1 MIVQWTRFWYST
13 VVVYGSVTVA
23 EPNRLLLRF
32 VVINNLM
39 IVYGPTI
46 QGKANHSNEYYYKR
60 VACGPATYTIVNCS
74 KIAEFN
80 SIVAII
86 KVAMS
91 MVPHCN

>member
-1 MIVQWTRFWYST
+1 MNTICYST
-13 VVVYGSVTVA
+13 VVAYGSVTEA

-46 QGKANHSNEYYYKR
+46 QGKANHSNEYYGKR
-60 VACGPATYTIVNCS
+60 VDCGPATYTIVNCS
-74 KIAEFN
+74 KIAEIN
-80 SIVAII
+80 S

>member
-1 MIVQWTRFWYST
+1 M
-13 VVVYGSVTVA
+13 
-23 EPNRLLLRF
+23 RF

-46 QGKANHSNEYYYKR
+46 QGKANHSNEYYGKR
-60 VACGPATYTIVNCS
+60 VACGHATYTIVNCS
-74 KIAEFN
+74 KIVKIN
-80 SIVAII
+80 SKVAII